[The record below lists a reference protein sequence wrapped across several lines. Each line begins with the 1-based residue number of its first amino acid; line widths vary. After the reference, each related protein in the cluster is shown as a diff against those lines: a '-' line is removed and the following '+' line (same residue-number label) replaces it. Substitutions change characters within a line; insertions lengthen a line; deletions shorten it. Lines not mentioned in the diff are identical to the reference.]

1 MFLSILQAGIDSH
14 IGSNLVDIDGKFQL
28 LGESNDIF
36 KIQKIDGSTVFE
48 LSYNSVDKSSILQNN
63 NIYILASTTTKAV
76 SNDVYTNV

>member
-1 MFLSILQAGIDSH
+1 MFLSILQAGIYSH